1 MNHEVAS
8 LVSMGLLKCI
18 QRFEEGKANGAEYV
32 SYYKSYVAHWK
43 KHAGLAVTMARK
55 SASLLI
61 HSFVPSLCKPEA
73 PYGKPEAP
81 YGKPEA
87 PYGKPEAPYGKPE
100 DDCKS
105 EKLL

>member
-73 PYGKPEAP
+73 PYGKPE
-81 YGKPEA
+81 
-87 PYGKPEAPYGKPE
+87 

>member
-61 HSFVPSLCKPEA
+61 HSFVPSLCKPE
-73 PYGKPEAP
+73 GDS
-81 YGKPEA
+81 
-87 PYGKPEAPYGKPE
+87 KPEAPYGKPE

>member
-61 HSFVPSLCKPEA
+61 HSFVPSLCKPESDS
-73 PYGKPEAP
+73 KPEATC
-81 YGKPEA
+81 GKEECNSKPEA
-87 PYGKPEAPYGKPE
+87 T
-100 DDCKS
+100 S
-105 EKLL
+105 

>member
-8 LVSMGLLKCI
+8 FVSMGLLKCI

-43 KHAGLAVTMARK
+43 KHAHLAIIMARK

-61 HSFVPSLCKPEA
+61 HSFVPSLCKPE
-73 PYGKPEAP
+73 GDSKPEAP

-87 PYGKPEAPYGKPE
+87 TCGKPE

>member
-43 KHAGLAVTMARK
+43 KHAWLAVTMARK

-73 PYGKPEAP
+73 TCGKPE
-81 YGKPEA
+81 GDSKPEA
-87 PYGKPEAPYGKPE
+87 T
-100 DDCKS
+100 S
-105 EKLL
+105 

>member
-61 HSFVPSLCKPEA
+61 HSFVPSLCKPDA
-73 PYGKPEAP
+73 PYGKPEATC
-81 YGKPEA
+81 GKPEA
-87 PYGKPEAPYGKPE
+87 TCGKPE